1 MIKPELRDG
10 RPIVLVISG
19 PAGSGKTTLVEG
31 LVEKF
36 SGQIQRVITTTTRAP
51 RQGEVDGV
59 DYHFLSQEVFKTKV
73 AEGAFY
79 EWAEV
84 HSNAYGT
91 LKSSVNSQLE
101 TGFHLI
107 LNIDVQG
114 AASFRQVVQQDPL
127 FLGRLV
133 TVFIMPASVTQ
144 LRERLRLRALDA
156 EATVEKRLNLHYERK
171 ETYEVTIF
179 ALSVP
184 LLNTAAKVVSSEQ
197 SIKFAGS
204 SSSAV
209 NVKE

>member
-156 EATVEKRLNLHYERK
+156 EATVEKRLKNAEGEMALWRDYDYCILTGRREHDADCLSS
-171 ETYEVTIF
+171 IF
-179 ALSVP
+179 QAECLRVP
-184 LLNTAAKVVSSEQ
+184 PSKKLV
-197 SIKFAGS
+197 
-204 SSSAV
+204 
-209 NVKE
+209 